1 MFSPATDR
9 DNPKLREQW
18 KPLLDEFK
26 VDLVLNGHDH
36 TYARTG
42 QRDNDE
48 LLENVPSGYQQAYDP
63 AIGTVYVVSVSGPKM
78 YKITKGNF
86 AKRTAENTQL
96 YQIVD
101 IDKTV
106 LRYRAYTANGELYDQ
121 FELHKRE
128 EAPNLLMES
137 VAPLPQ

>member
-1 MFSPATDR
+1 M
-9 DNPKLREQW
+9 
-18 KPLLDEFK
+18 
-26 VDLVLNGHDH
+26 
-36 TYARTG
+36 
-42 QRDNDE
+42 
-48 LLENVPSGYQQAYDP
+48 
-63 AIGTVYVVSVSGPKM
+63 VSVSGPKM
-78 YKITKGNF
+78 YKITMGNF

-106 LRYRAYTANGELYDQ
+106 LRYRAYTATGELYDQ

-137 VAPLPQ
+137 FAPLPQYKMLGIIAPMKSTFSHHGKASASNRHCSGNRLIRRLGDR